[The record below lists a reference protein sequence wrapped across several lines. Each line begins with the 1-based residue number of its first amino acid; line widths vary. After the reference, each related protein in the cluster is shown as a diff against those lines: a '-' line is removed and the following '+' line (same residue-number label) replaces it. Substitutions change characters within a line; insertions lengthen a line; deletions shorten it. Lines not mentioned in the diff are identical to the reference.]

1 MHFDSYKNLLR
12 RRSLISRR
20 LRQGRARPVPQ
31 NVARLQSLELQVIWE
46 YLGYDPPVNCRRTL
60 DQYGYPSLR
69 DTRPRDD
76 DQMLYKMTKERI
88 SLSDQ
93 VGLDTYDNPS
103 ESPHRTRRET
113 SSAGSKAHGDDCE
126 CSDEEAAVNEDEVLN
141 GNVLMVD
148 QLWMWAVGPSKLQV
162 SPLYFATLSLP
173 GRRDPSDLF
182 FAPRERYSRGSPLPA
197 GGSPRQHLQRCECR
211 RYAPM

>member
-1 MHFDSYKNLLR
+1 MTAHSSLVASHEPIIYLFIPFLHFDSYKNLLR
-12 RRSLISRR
+12 RRSLIQRR

-31 NVARLQSLELQVIWE
+31 NVARLPSLELQVIWE

-88 SLSDQ
+88 PLSDQ
-93 VGLDTYDNPS
+93 VGDDTYDNPG
-103 ESPHRTRRET
+103 EGVRQTRRET
-113 SSAGSKAHGDDCE
+113 SSANSKGSKAHADDGDLSE
-126 CSDEEAAVNEDEVLN
+126 GEATINEEEVLN

-148 QLWMWAVGPSKLQV
+148 QLWMWAVGPSK
-162 SPLYFATLSLP
+162 
-173 GRRDPSDLF
+173 
-182 FAPRERYSRGSPLPA
+182 
-197 GGSPRQHLQRCECR
+197 
-211 RYAPM
+211 